1 MRTIVRGF
9 WGPRPESVDAVADR
23 WLSTVTAIDEL
34 LPGVRWQHVSASRP
48 PAAFVPDRVS
58 LLRALRAAQ
67 AEEGWS
73 DLVGMGLR
81 LAGTAASGCEIE
93 VSGLAGGAPQ
103 YLLQSL
109 VIGLTAPDSRVLPET
124 QLLAALT
131 RVWDPDFGD
140 ATDDDILDALE
151 DDAGYSV
158 GDPVIGRLAY
168 LSAGRAALVPDD
180 LTTGHREPVAGGI
193 LVEVGMEPAA
203 VARAYR
209 LLRDAGALAPL
220 PRPLDRDVW

>member
-9 WGPRPESVDAVADR
+9 WGPRPEPVDAVADR

-34 LPGVRWQHVSASRP
+34 FPGVGWQLVSASRP

-58 LLRALRAAQ
+58 LLRVLRAAQ
-67 AEEGWS
+67 AEDGWS
-73 DLVGMGLR
+73 DLVGTGLR
-81 LAGTAASGCEIE
+81 LTGTAASGCEIE
-93 VSGLAGGAPQ
+93 VSGLAGGTPE

-109 VIGLTAPDSRVLPET
+109 VIGLTAPGGQVLPET
-124 QLLAALT
+124 RLLAALT

-168 LSAGRAALVPDD
+168 LSAGRAAQVPDD
-180 LTTGHREPVAGGI
+180 LATGSREVVAGGI
-193 LVEVGMEPAA
+193 LVEVGTDPAA
-203 VARAYR
+203 VVRAYR
-209 LLRDAGALAPL
+209 LLRDAGALEPL
-220 PRPLDRDVW
+220 PRPMDRHVW